1 MNFIRRLIVRKFY
14 NLAVKHERM
23 NLYFFL
29 QLYVLLVGVCLC
41 LSIRSL
47 SDTKPKLRQFK
58 TLASSPKG
66 SNLRVLQFNIL
77 ADGLSGLRSDLGA
90 FSRATAQS
98 MSWDMRKY
106 QLLHEILQYK
116 PDCIT
121 LQECDHFYDFFLA
134 KLSMYGYDGIYAPKP
149 ASACLEVSDNSDGC
163 AIFLK
168 RNKLKLVSAETITYA
183 LSKKD
188 VDDGNSDVVRAMNQ
202 VGLIVTCDILD
213 ENGHVKVVEDSGT
226 RCPLVVCT
234 THLKAKKSE
243 IGERYRLQEAT
254 QLMRSID
261 RTIKSLR
268 TSAQPLLVVTGDLN
282 AAPNADT
289 TGYEARAYRVVK
301 EHALGLRSLLND
313 DVRLQESDTWT
324 TWKARW
330 NKGVEKIAKNCIDY
344 ILYQPPSST
353 NNFGL
358 QPMAVLELL
367 REEDLGS
374 DLLPNTKYPSDHVA
388 LAADFAMTTFRE

>member
-1 MNFIRRLIVRKFY
+1 
-14 NLAVKHERM
+14 
-23 NLYFFL
+23 
-29 QLYVLLVGVCLC
+29 
-41 LSIRSL
+41 
-47 SDTKPKLRQFK
+47 
-58 TLASSPKG
+58 
-66 SNLRVLQFNIL
+66 
-77 ADGLSGLRSDLGA
+77 
-90 FSRATAQS
+90 
-98 MSWDMRKY
+98 
-106 QLLHEILQYK
+106 
-116 PDCIT
+116 
-121 LQECDHFYDFFLA
+121 
-134 KLSMYGYDGIYAPKP
+134 
-149 ASACLEVSDNSDGC
+149 
-163 AIFLK
+163 
-168 RNKLKLVSAETITYA
+168 
-183 LSKKD
+183 
-188 VDDGNSDVVRAMNQ
+188 
-202 VGLIVTCDILD
+202 
-213 ENGHVKVVEDSGT
+213 
-226 RCPLVVCT
+226 
-234 THLKAKKSE
+234 
-243 IGERYRLQEAT
+243 
-254 QLMRSID
+254 MRSID